1 MPDASPP
8 FHSSETM
15 GVLRATCYV
24 LRATCYVLR
33 ATCYVLRA
41 TCYVLRATCYV
52 LRATCYV
59 LRATCYVLPLH
70 VQIPL
75 HHSMVKDFCY
85 PPNVQYSFYACFDK
99 GIF

>member
-52 LRATCYV
+52 LPV
-59 LRATCYVLPLH
+59 H

-85 PPNVQYSFYACFDK
+85 PPNVQYSCYACSDK
-99 GIF
+99 GMFNDILDIL